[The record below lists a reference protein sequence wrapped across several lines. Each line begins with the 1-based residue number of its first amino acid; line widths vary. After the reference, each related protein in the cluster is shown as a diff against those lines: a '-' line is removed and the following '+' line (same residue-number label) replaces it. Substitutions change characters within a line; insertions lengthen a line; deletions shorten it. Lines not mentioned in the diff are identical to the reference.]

1 MINEKDKEGNLN
13 RTEIYINPLTKR
25 NTITTIKLKAGK
37 KPKMTCF

>member
-37 KPKMTCF
+37 KQKMTCF